1 MIRMALEDGLHYIA
15 DKIMHAIAKDK
26 EIMVITHAD
35 ADGIISGS
43 IMAKALMRQNA
54 KFIVRTVSDMN
65 DQVIEEV
72 KDKYDFYIITDLG
85 AGFAL
90 KFKEAF
96 GDSWI
101 VIDHHQPPEDEID
114 NDDVLNV
121 WKYGIDGGKEIC
133 AGSLC
138 YLLAEHIDSKNRD
151 QSALAIVAAIADRQD
166 QGDKKS
172 LIGLNKNIA
181 ETARSLGLLNIDLGI
196 MLVGRETRAIH
207 EALAYTSFPYIE
219 GLTWNSSSCL
229 SLLTNA
235 GIKLKDNGRWR
246 VLAELSDDEK
256 RQMLESITK
265 FVAVTS
271 NASNIIDDLI
281 GYIYTLLKE
290 DNRSMLRD
298 AREFATLLNACA
310 RIGKAGVGIS
320 ICLGDRNSM
329 LREGESVVMEY
340 RNRLREYMNTLLTD
354 LWRIRDDGKI
364 AFVNGENLIA
374 EDMLGAVSSLLSS
387 SPSMHGRL
395 VIVWTRARDSYKFS
409 SRKSLQTD
417 SNANLGL
424 IMRECSSKVGGS
436 GGGHAPAAGARIS
449 IDKLEEFLACL
460 KASIDAA
467 D

>member
-1 MIRMALEDGLHYIA
+1 MRLEDGLHHIA
-15 DKIMHAIAKDK
+15 DRIMHEIAKDND
-26 EIMVITHAD
+26 IGVITHTD
-35 ADGIISGS
+35 ADGIIAGS
-43 IMAKALMRQNA
+43 IIAKMLLRKNA
-54 KFIVRTVSDMN
+54 RFTVRTVSDMN
-65 DQVIEEV
+65 DQTIDSI
-72 KDKYDFYIITDLG
+72 KDKHEFYIITDLG
-85 AGFAL
+85 AGFAN
-90 KFKEAF
+90 KFEEAF
-96 GDSWI
+96 KDSW
-101 VIDHHQPPEDEID
+101 VVLDHHQLPDEEMD
-114 NDDVLNV
+114 NDNVLNV
-121 WKYGIDGGKEIC
+121 WKYGIDGGKEVC

-138 YLLAEHIDSKNRD
+138 YLLAEHIDARNRD
-151 QSALAIVAAIADRQD
+151 LSALAIVSAVADRQD

-172 LIGLNKNIA
+172 LLGLNKNIA
-181 ETARSLGLLNIDLGI
+181 DTARTKGLLSIDLDL
-196 MLVGRETRAIH
+196 MLVGRETRPIH

-219 GLTWNSSSCL
+219 GLTWNPSSCL

-246 VLAELSDDEK
+246 VLAELDDEEK
-256 RQMLESITK
+256 KIMLEAIAK

-271 NASNIIDDLI
+271 NATNIIDDLI

-298 AREFATLLNACA
+298 AREFATLLNATA

-329 LREGESVVMEY
+329 LKEGEQIVNEY
-340 RNRLREYMNTLLTD
+340 RNRLREYMNTLMQD
-354 LWRIRDDGKI
+354 RWRIRDDGKV
-364 AFVNGENLIA
+364 AFVNGESLIA

-395 VIVWTRARDSYKFS
+395 VIVWTRTKDDTYKFS
-409 SRKSLQTD
+409 SRKSLQTN

-436 GGGHAPAAGARIS
+436 GGGHAPAAGARIPGN
-449 IDKLEEFLACL
+449 KLQEFLECL